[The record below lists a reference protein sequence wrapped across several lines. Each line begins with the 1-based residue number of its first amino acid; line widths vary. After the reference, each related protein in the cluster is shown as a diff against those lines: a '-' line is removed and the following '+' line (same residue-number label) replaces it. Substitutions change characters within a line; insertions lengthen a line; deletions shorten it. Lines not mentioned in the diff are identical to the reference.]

1 MHCSSASQRVAV
13 NQTKDIAVIVGSLRK
28 ESINRKVAENLV
40 ALAPDSLA
48 LEIVEIGHLPLYN
61 QDYDDD
67 SPEAYG
73 RFRQR
78 IARADGLIFA
88 TPEHNRSMPAAM
100 KNAVDIGSRPYSK
113 SVWGGKPAAIISA
126 SPSMQGAFGASQH
139 LRLSL
144 TCLNIYCMPNPETY
158 LGQADKLFDPAGA
171 LTETGRALL
180 KNFIDAYA
188 QWVARF

>member
-1 MHCSSASQRVAV
+1 M

-158 LGQADKLFDPAGA
+158 LGQADKLFDPAEA

>member
-1 MHCSSASQRVAV
+1 MS
-13 NQTKDIAVIVGSLRK
+13 QTKDIAVIVGSLRK
-28 ESINRKVAENLV
+28 DSINRKVAENLV
-40 ALAPDSLA
+40 TLAPDSLA
-48 LEIVEIGHLPLYN
+48 LEIIDIAHFPLYN

-73 RFRQR
+73 QFRAR
-78 IARADGLIFA
+78 IAAADGVIFA

-113 SVWGGKPAAIISA
+113 SVWSAKPAAVISA

-139 LRLSL
+139 LRQSL
-144 TCLNIYCMPNPETY
+144 TCLNLYCMPNPETY
-158 LGQADKLFDPAGA
+158 LGQADKLFDPANA
-171 LTETGRALL
+171 ITETGRALL

-188 QWVARF
+188 RWINRF